1 MNFALKPLKSMS
13 ETWLSPRTT
22 YVGGLSWVDEYIEV
36 ESVTDAGT
44 QESKT
49 VADKDCH
56 TAHSADSRASPF
68 ISKKPGPFSDPAAA
82 ARRRGPAPC
91 ATAGNLPPPPPTP
104 RPGPI
109 PFNPDRPRAPPS
121 CGTRLDAGRGHG
133 YCSESAAGG
142 PEPAPL
148 GRERARAPRRMP
160 VILSSFPLGKARRT
174 SARNPPLRR
183 VT

>member
-91 ATAGNLPPPPPTP
+91 ATAGTLPP
-104 RPGPI
+104 RLRLLGP
-109 PFNPDRPRAPPS
+109 
-121 CGTRLDAGRGHG
+121 
-133 YCSESAAGG
+133 
-142 PEPAPL
+142 
-148 GRERARAPRRMP
+148 AR
-160 VILSSFPLGKARRT
+160 FPLTRTGPARLHLAGPDST
-174 SARNPPLRR
+174 PGGGMGIARNPPQAGLSRRRSGGKGHALRVECR
-183 VT
+183 